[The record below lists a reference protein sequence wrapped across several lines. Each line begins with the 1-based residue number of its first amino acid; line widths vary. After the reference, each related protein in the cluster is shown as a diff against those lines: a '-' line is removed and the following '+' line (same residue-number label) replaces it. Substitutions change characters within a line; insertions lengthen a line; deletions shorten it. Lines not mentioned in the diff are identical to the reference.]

1 MADPTPS
8 TTTNLCS
15 VDLPVPDDCCVSPC
29 DPPWRKDRDCLIWYE
44 ERFFRF
50 SLGPEGGTNQ
60 PAGAVLREYVEF
72 RITYEHRLCLLGKQ
86 HGALLYT
93 VTLLPGEKVTLYHYD
108 RYRRTTSEVDRFSV
122 ATTFMQFTSA
132 IHQSRVT
139 NTLESL
145 SDRLISTKTN
155 TAVSVGGGLAG
166 FLGAPS
172 GGTSTSVSVT
182 DHRQTQVGFVSDQ
195 FNQS

>member
-8 TTTNLCS
+8 TTTSPCS

-86 HGALLYT
+86 HGPLLFT
-93 VTLLPGEKVTLYHYD
+93 TTLLPGETIRLYHSD
-108 RYRRTTSEVDRFSV
+108 RYRRITSAQQRYSV
-122 ATTFMQFTSA
+122 QTTFFQFLSSV
-132 IHQSRVT
+132 HQARV
-139 NTLESL
+139 SDSIDVL
-145 SDRLISTKTN
+145 SDRLASASSSSSSGFFAGLPGLI
-155 TAVSVGGGLAG
+155 GGG
-166 FLGAPS
+166 
-172 GGTSTSVSVT
+172 
-182 DHRQTQVGFVSDQ
+182 
-195 FNQS
+195 